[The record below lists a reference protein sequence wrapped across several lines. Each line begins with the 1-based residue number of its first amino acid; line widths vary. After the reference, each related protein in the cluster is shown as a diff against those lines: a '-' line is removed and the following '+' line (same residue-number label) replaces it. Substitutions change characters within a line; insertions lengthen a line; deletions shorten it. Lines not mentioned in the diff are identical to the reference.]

1 MHFLFYILFCI
12 AGKTSQ
18 WIIDPAAAP
27 KDAKKFINTMEMFKS
42 KPIAWEINNTPAHS
56 YKAVVSILMV
66 APKSRT
72 KLVFLFKTPTSFS
85 TQSIVIGRVA
95 PDELVENAVINTGAV
110 AFKCLIGLMRDRK

>member
-27 KDAKKFINTMEMFKS
+27 KDAKKFINTMAMFKS

-66 APKSRT
+66 ALKSKT
-72 KLVFLFKTPTSFS
+72 KLVFYLKLPPHFQHNP
-85 TQSIVIGRVA
+85 
-95 PDELVENAVINTGAV
+95 L
-110 AFKCLIGLMRDRK
+110 